1 MVQTLAA
8 LLSWIAM
15 LALISIAV
23 LLSGIWRPRARESAT
38 IIRLPRLQTVDQAR
52 AQAEAVARAQA
63 RTQARNEQLR
73 QRRAA

>member
-15 LALISIAV
+15 LAIISIAV
-23 LLSGIWRPRARESAT
+23 LVSGVWRPRSVLASAPDG
-38 IIRLPRLQTVDQAR
+38 LLDPLDLGQAR
-52 AQAEAVARAQA
+52 ARAEALAQSRARSDAA
-63 RTQARNEQLR
+63 RR

>member
-23 LLSGIWRPRARESAT
+23 LVSGIWRPRARASAT
-38 IIRLPRLQTVDQAR
+38 IIRLPQTADQAR
-52 AQAEAVARAQA
+52 VQARAIARAQA
-63 RTQARNEQLR
+63 RTEQLR

>member
-23 LLSGIWRPRARESAT
+23 TLSGVWRPRARASAT
-38 IIRLPRLQTVDQAR
+38 IIHLSPLQTADQAR
-52 AQAEAVARAQA
+52 VQSEAIAHAQA
-63 RTQARNEQLR
+63 RTERLR

>member
-23 LLSGIWRPRARESAT
+23 LLSGIWRPRAGGSAPPQRTAQSPSADQVQAKSEALALADARRREQ
-38 IIRLPRLQTVDQAR
+38 R
-52 AQAEAVARAQA
+52 
-63 RTQARNEQLR
+63 R
-73 QRRAA
+73 QRAA

>member
-23 LLSGIWRPRARESAT
+23 LLSGILRPRTRTSAS
-38 IIRLPRLQTVDQAR
+38 IVRLSTVQTADQAR
-52 AQAEAVARAQA
+52 VQSEAIALAQA
-63 RTQARNEQLR
+63 RTERLR

>member
-23 LLSGIWRPRARESAT
+23 LVSGIWRPRVRASAT
-38 IIRLPRLQTVDQAR
+38 ILHRPNLQPADPARVQAR
-52 AQAEAVARAQA
+52 ANARAQA
-63 RTQARNEQLR
+63 RTEHLR

>member
-23 LLSGIWRPRARESAT
+23 LVSGIWRPRARASAA
-38 IIRLPRLQTVDQAR
+38 ISHLPNPQTADQAR
-52 AQAEAVARAQA
+52 VQAQAIARAQA
-63 RTQARNEQLR
+63 RTEQLR